1 MLIDVSKDF
10 SSGDVVSIKL
20 INGDEIIA
28 KFEKETTETITVSR
42 PLALT
47 MNGQGLGMIPW
58 VFLGKD
64 SSVTLAK
71 SNTFFVVE
79 SKGEAAKQYLEGT
92 TGIALC

>member
-1 MLIDVSKDF
+1 MLINKGF

-28 KFEKETTETITVSR
+28 KFEKEDADTITINR

-64 SSVTLAK
+64 GSITISKA
-71 SNTFFVVE
+71 NTFFVVE
-79 SKGEAAKQYLEGT
+79 SKGEAATQYTEGT
-92 TGIALC
+92 TGIALR

>member
-1 MLIDVSKDF
+1 MLINKGF

-28 KFEKETTETITVSR
+28 RFEKEDTETITINR

-64 SSVTLAK
+64 GSITISKA
-71 SNTFFVVE
+71 NTFFVVE
-79 SKGEAAKQYLEGT
+79 SKGEAATQYTEGT
-92 TGIALC
+92 TGIALR

>member
-1 MLIDVSKDF
+1 MLINKGF
-10 SSGDVVSIKL
+10 SSGDVVSINL

-28 KFEKETTETITVSR
+28 KFEKEDNETITINR

-64 SSVTLAK
+64 GSITISKA
-71 SNTFFVVE
+71 NTFFVVE
-79 SKGEAAKQYLEGT
+79 SKGEAATQYTEGT
-92 TGIALC
+92 TGIALR

>member
-1 MLIDVSKDF
+1 MLINVSKNF

-28 KFEKETTETITVSR
+28 KFEKEDADTVTVSR

-64 SSVTLAK
+64 SSITI
-71 SNTFFVVE
+71 SRNNMFFVVE

-92 TGIALC
+92 TGIALR

>member
-1 MLIDVSKDF
+1 MLINKGF

-28 KFEKETTETITVSR
+28 KFEKEDNETITINR

-58 VFLGKD
+58 VFLCKD
-64 SSVTLAK
+64 GSITISKA
-71 SNTFFVVE
+71 NTFFVVE
-79 SKGEAAKQYLEGT
+79 SKGEAATQYTEGT
-92 TGIALC
+92 TGIALR